1 MIKEVIQIHD
11 EEITSVAEGWERN
24 IKKRILWNLSQLNKP
39 LKYIGTSKPSV
50 LAHVIVEICY
60 ICFIFITGNYIF
72 SNN

>member
-39 LKYIGTSKPSV
+39 LKYIGTIDNFIISI
-50 LAHVIVEICY
+50 LILILNEYFVICLI
-60 ICFIFITGNYIF
+60 
-72 SNN
+72 

>member
-39 LKYIGTSKPSV
+39 LKYIGTSKPRCLV
-50 LAHVIVEICY
+50 HIIVEIC
-60 ICFIFITGNYIF
+60 
-72 SNN
+72 